1 MNAILQQI
9 ASKAINFLF
18 FCLYLALAVGAIAGS
33 WGLYQYF
40 EEDSSSS
47 DVAKVIAELER
58 LQTDGETDGID
69 AMIQGLKQSQESST
83 LAVGRE
89 LQLKLEQEA
98 MEMVARMTDY
108 DFRVMTATV
117 TPFNAKGQEKLEDLQ
132 AGQRVM
138 YLPQARPQML
148 GDSLLRYVMVAI
160 PPYNKSDVRWV
171 PVDAVGKSELTAM
184 KVSQGWTKVE
194 TPEQIEWW
202 IELAPGQQSPE
213 VLLTAP
219 KNGDVGYDITSN
231 NYQELL
237 WSVNGEQWQKP
248 SDGLSHLSFPAKV
261 KFQTPPWA
269 GPEVVRV
276 KTYNK
281 EVTQ

>member
-1 MNAILQQI
+1 MNGILQQI
-9 ASKAINFLF
+9 ASKAITF
-18 FCLYLALAVGAIAGS
+18 FFVCLYLAVALGVIAG
-33 WGLYQYF
+33 GVVLYRHAISSSQV
-40 EEDSSSS
+40 SSS

-69 AMIQGLKQSQESST
+69 AMIQGLKQSKGSST

-148 GDSLLRYVMVAI
+148 GESLLRYVMVAI
-160 PPYNKSDVRWV
+160 PPYNKQDIRWV
-171 PVDAVGKSELTAM
+171 PVDAVGKSESTAV
-184 KVSQGWTKVE
+184 KVSQGWTKVQS
-194 TPEQIEWW
+194 PEQIEWW

-213 VLLTAP
+213 LVVTSPA
-219 KNGDVGYDITSN
+219 NGNS
-231 NYQELL
+231 NYQVFRSQDSEVL
-237 WSVNGEQWQKP
+237 WSLGGSDWAKIPKDLPHVNLP
-248 SDGLSHLSFPAKV
+248 V
-261 KFQTPPWA
+261 RVRFQTPPWA
-269 GPEVVRV
+269 RPEVVRV
-276 KTYNK
+276 KVSN
-281 EVTQ
+281 